1 MKDQNV
7 IKIKGYNIYYANHPD
22 GTSHA
27 GSAVIVRENI
37 RHHVLPNFRQGHL
50 QAAIISIDDRHG
62 SLNVASVYC
71 PPRHRISEQMFS
83 DFFDT
88 LGNRYMTGGDWNSK
102 NTFWGSRLTTTRGR
116 ELKKTID
123 RYNLNVISTGEP
135 THWPTD
141 RDRLPDVIDFFITK
155 GISGLYTK
163 VESCLDGFSDH
174 TPLICALS
182 STVIWKEP
190 RQTLYN
196 QKTDWEAFRDY
207 IEENVN
213 LCIRLK
219 SEEDIEDT
227 TQYTTNIIQK
237 AAWLSTPYLN
247 SKIQK
252 NDICLEIKELIAV
265 KRRLR
270 RSWQSYRN
278 RQDKKA
284 LNRAQK
290 VLKEKLRENENSTL
304 QDKLKSLSPYKADD
318 YSLWKMT
325 KALKRP
331 KEHMPP
337 LREATGNWSRKPKDK
352 AQLFA
357 DFLKDTFKPNEPDI
371 HHTEEEIDEILNRD
385 QQLSMPLRP
394 VTPAE
399 VKITINNLKPK
410 KAPGF
415 DLITAEVLKN
425 LPKKGI
431 VLLTIL
437 FNAILRLQYFPRLWK
452 VSVVNMVAK
461 PGKPSTEVTSY
472 RPISLLPLLSKVC
485 EKLVLKRLLP
495 VLEEQNVIPDHQF
508 GFRSHHGTTEQIHR
522 VAHTIRQAMERKEYC
537 SAVFLDIQQAFDRVW
552 HKGLLCKLK
561 QHLPNTA
568 YMLLRSYLQNR
579 TFQVKCEDCLSP
591 IYEIKAGVPQGS
603 VLGPVL
609 YTVFTADLPISEA
622 VVTATYADD
631 TAVLSCN
638 RDPKVASAK
647 LQECLDKIGL
657 WLKKWRIRASP
668 AKSLHVTFTLNR
680 GDCTSVTLD
689 GATLTHHTTAKYLGM
704 HLDRRLTWRDHIKAK
719 KKQADKKYRDMYW
732 LLGRN
737 SALSLENKLVIYKS
751 ILKPIWTYGIQLW
764 GSASHSNIEI
774 LQRFQNKVLKAL
786 SNAPWFTRNTEVHQ
800 YLEIPTIKEEI
811 ERTAAAYRQRLG
823 HHRNHLAAKLLDAD
837 ANMYRLKRIRLASI

>member
-37 RHHVLPNFRQGHL
+37 RHHVLPNFRQAHL

-163 VESCLDGFSDH
+163 VESCLDGSSDH

-304 QDKLKSLSPYKADD
+304 QDKLKSLSPYKADN

-425 LPKKGI
+425 LPKKRHCTTDYPLQCNI
-431 VLLTIL
+431 EATI
-437 FNAILRLQYFPRLWK
+437 F
-452 VSVVNMVAK
+452 
-461 PGKPSTEVTSY
+461 
-472 RPISLLPLLSKVC
+472 SKVMEGVCC
-485 EKLVLKRLLP
+485 EHGCQTGKALNR

-719 KKQADKKYRDMYW
+719 KKQAEKK
-732 LLGRN
+732 
-737 SALSLENKLVIYKS
+737 I
-751 ILKPIWTYGIQLW
+751 
-764 GSASHSNIEI
+764 
-774 LQRFQNKVLKAL
+774 
-786 SNAPWFTRNTEVHQ
+786 
-800 YLEIPTIKEEI
+800 
-811 ERTAAAYRQRLG
+811 
-823 HHRNHLAAKLLDAD
+823 
-837 ANMYRLKRIRLASI
+837 